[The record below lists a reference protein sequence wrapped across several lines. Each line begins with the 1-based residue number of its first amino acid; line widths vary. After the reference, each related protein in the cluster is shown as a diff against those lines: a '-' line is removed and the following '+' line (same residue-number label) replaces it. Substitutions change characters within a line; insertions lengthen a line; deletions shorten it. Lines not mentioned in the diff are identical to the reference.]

1 MNYSIKMII
10 PVIGMFLIFGIVVFA
25 VSGMRDVRQPL
36 PNALNDLASIKTV
49 EIRDAGGQVVLNG
62 NFTTWTERDGD
73 LNGEALLNRGNSTAN
88 ARGEAD
94 FEVSRER
101 NGFIEKDLDVE
112 VDDLAADTTYNLIID
127 GQQITS
133 FSTNRRGDA
142 ELEFHNRASR

>member
-1 MNYSIKMII
+1 MNYSLKMVF
-10 PVIGMFLIFGIVVFA
+10 PMIGMLLLFGIVVFA
-25 VSGMRDVRQPL
+25 VSSSRDVKQPL
-36 PNALNDLASIKTV
+36 PPALNDLASIKTV

-73 LNGEALLNRGNSTAN
+73 LNGKALLNRANSTAN

>member
-1 MNYSIKMII
+1 MNYRIKMIF
-10 PVIGMFLIFGIVVFA
+10 PAIGMLLLFGIVVFA
-25 VSGMRDVRQPL
+25 VSGSRDVKQPL
-36 PNALNDLASIKTV
+36 PPALNDLASIKTV
-49 EIRDAGGQVVLNG
+49 EIKDAGGQVVLNG

-73 LNGEALLNRGNSTAN
+73 LKGKARLNSTNVIAN
-88 ARGEAD
+88 ARGEAE

-127 GQQITS
+127 GRQITS

-142 ELEFHNRASR
+142 ELEFNNRASR